1 MHAQTLPRYRCGNS
15 LVVFEICK
23 KEEEMKYLLQ
33 VMEGLAARLAAILN
47 VDVDL
52 EESSLHNQ
60 IIKKSWKLNDVY
72 SYSMDEDQ
80 KMDVFYLNDE
90 VGSRIYHSGNDF

>member
-1 MHAQTLPRYRCGNS
+1 
-15 LVVFEICK
+15 
-23 KEEEMKYLLQ
+23 
-33 VMEGLAARLAAILN
+33 MEGLAPRLAAILN

-52 EESSLHNQ
+52 DETSLHNQ

-72 SYSMDEDQ
+72 SYSMDDDN

-90 VGSRIYHSGNDF
+90 VGSRIYHSGIDFNGP

>member
-1 MHAQTLPRYRCGNS
+1 
-15 LVVFEICK
+15 
-23 KEEEMKYLLQ
+23 MKYLLQ

>member
-1 MHAQTLPRYRCGNS
+1 
-15 LVVFEICK
+15 
-23 KEEEMKYLLQ
+23 MKYLLQ
-33 VMEGLAARLAAILN
+33 VMEGLAPRLAAILN

-52 EESSLHNQ
+52 GDASLHNQ

-72 SYSMDEDQ
+72 SYSMDDDN

-90 VGSRIYHSGNDF
+90 VGSRIYHSGIDFYWDYRL

>member
-1 MHAQTLPRYRCGNS
+1 
-15 LVVFEICK
+15 
-23 KEEEMKYLLQ
+23 MKYLLQ

-47 VDVDL
+47 VDDDL

>member
-1 MHAQTLPRYRCGNS
+1 
-15 LVVFEICK
+15 
-23 KEEEMKYLLQ
+23 MKYLLQ
-33 VMEGLAARLAAILN
+33 VMEGLAPRLAAILN

-52 EESSLHNQ
+52 EESTLHNQ

-72 SYSMDEDQ
+72 SYTMDENQ

-90 VGSRIYHSGNDF
+90 VGSRIYHSGTDFY

>member
-1 MHAQTLPRYRCGNS
+1 
-15 LVVFEICK
+15 
-23 KEEEMKYLLQ
+23 MKYLLQ
-33 VMEGLAARLAAILN
+33 VMEGLAPRLAAILN

-52 EESSLHNQ
+52 DETSLHNQ

-72 SYSMDEDQ
+72 SYSMDDDN

-90 VGSRIYHSGNDF
+90 VGSRIYHSGNDFMGIISYKL